1 MNRLEDIIADAQARL
16 DAAVA
21 DRHAAMHSP
30 VVGTPDGE
38 MRIMVLRAAAPG
50 LNALRFHTD
59 ARSPKVATIARYGRA
74 SVLAYDPAARVQLR
88 LAGSA
93 RIEQHGALADA
104 AWDAAAVFSRRCYL
118 ATHGPGAPLAEAGSA
133 LPADLLGRRPT
144 LEETEAARDV
154 FAVLVM
160 EPDTLDWLRLDA
172 QGGVRA
178 RFVRGAQGWVGNWVA
193 P

>member
-50 LNALRFHTD
+50 LAALRFHTD

-178 RFVRGAQGWVGNWVA
+178 RFERGEQSWVGNWVA

>member
-1 MNRLEDIIADAQARL
+1 MNNLDEILGDAQARL
-16 DAAVA
+16 NAVVA
-21 DRHAAMHSP
+21 DRHAAMHCP

-38 MRIMVLRAAAPG
+38 MRIMVLRAVAPD
-50 LNALRFHTD
+50 LAALRFHTD

-154 FAVLVM
+154 FAVLVV

-178 RFVRGAQGWVGNWVA
+178 RFERGAQGWVGNWVA